1 MNREEFL
8 EIHANCINAMRI
20 YFIQIEKTADMLAR
34 CTGGPLTFRQRF
46 RLMSQGIVENDAHS
60 AYVGTRSPLNKA
72 ALLGYGSSD

>member
-46 RLMSQGIVENDAHS
+46 RLMSQGIVENDAHL
-60 AYVGTRSPLNKA
+60 AYLGARSVLLRA
-72 ALLGYGSSD
+72 TQLGYTFSN